1 MALCVASVIL
11 CVTNNYTEF
20 HREFNESHG
29 DKKNTI
35 MELNKIT
42 EKIIGCAIEVH
53 KLLGPGLL
61 ESAYEECLTY
71 ELTKVGLKAE
81 RQKPVPV
88 IYKEIHLECGYRIDI
103 LVEDMVIIELKTVEN
118 FCPVHEAQILT
129 YLKFSKKRIGLL
141 INFNVTLLKNGIRR
155 YRM

>member
-1 MALCVASVIL
+1 
-11 CVTNNYTEF
+11 
-20 HREFNESHG
+20 
-29 DKKNTI
+29 

-61 ESAYEECLTY
+61 ESAYEECLVY
-71 ELTKVGLKAE
+71 ELSRAGLKAE

-103 LVEDMVIIELKTVEN
+103 LVEDLVIIELKTVEN

-129 YLKFSKKRIGLL
+129 YMKFAQKRTGLL
-141 INFNVTLLKNGIRR
+141 LNFNVTVLKNGIRR
-155 YRM
+155 YIL

>member
-1 MALCVASVIL
+1 
-11 CVTNNYTEF
+11 
-20 HREFNESHG
+20 
-29 DKKNTI
+29 

-61 ESAYEECLTY
+61 ESAYEECLVF
-71 ELTKVGLKAE
+71 ELSGSGLEAE

-103 LVEDMVIIELKTVEN
+103 LVEDSVIIELKTVEN

-129 YLKFSKKRIGLL
+129 YMKFAQKRTGLL
-141 INFNVTLLKNGIRR
+141 LNFNVTVLKNGIRR
-155 YRM
+155 YIH